1 MKRGDT
7 IFDFLIFVI
16 QWFDVMEAS
25 LYVNK
30 AVAWYNSKHV
40 SDDAD
45 ADAANDSDDEDE
57 EAEP

>member
-16 QWFDVMEAS
+16 QWFDAMEAS

-45 ADAANDSDDEDE
+45 ADAANDSDHEDE